1 MKKVFLKKNEQR
13 EIERETKKKKETTER
28 EMDEEPWEDR
38 GMMTTNNN
46 SMYTV
51 ERKTNAH
58 ARHVQTHERQWYS
71 SSKVMG

>member
-1 MKKVFLKKNEQR
+1 
-13 EIERETKKKKETTER
+13 
-28 EMDEEPWEDR
+28 MDEEPWEDR

-58 ARHVQTHERQWYS
+58 ARHVQTHESQ
-71 SSKVMG
+71 